1 MELLTSSFPPIF
13 ERDIQKAVSI
23 LKNAGCSEIYIFGSL
38 VKGDCNDDS
47 DIDIAVNNLAPG
59 KFFEVSGLLMLE
71 LEHSFDLIKL
81 DDKKSHFSNFIKEN
95 EVLLR
100 VA

>member
-1 MELLTSSFPPIF
+1 MELLTSNIPP
-13 ERDIQKAVSI
+13 
-23 LKNAGCSEIYIFGSL
+23 N
-38 VKGDCNDDS
+38 
-47 DIDIAVNNLAPG
+47 
-59 KFFEVSGLLMLE
+59 FEVSGLLMLE
-71 LEHSFDLIKL
+71 LEHSFNLIKL

>member
-1 MELLTSSFPPIF
+1 MELLTSNIPLIF

-38 VKGDCNDDS
+38 VKGDYNDDS
-47 DIDIAVNNLAPG
+47 DIDIAVNNLPLG

-81 DDKKSHFSNFIKEN
+81 DDTKSHFSNSIKEN
-95 EVLLR
+95 GVLLR

>member
-1 MELLTSSFPPIF
+1 MELLTLNIPSIF
-13 ERDIQKAVSI
+13 KHDIQKAVSI

-38 VKGDCNDDS
+38 VKGDCNNES
-47 DIDIAVNNLAPG
+47 DIDIAVNNLPLG
-59 KFFEVSGLLMLE
+59 KFFEISGLLMLE

-81 DDKKSHFSNFIKEN
+81 DDKKSHFSNYIKEN